1 MVVVVQDITEL
12 NQVLAE
18 SKRVADDLT
27 RLIETAN
34 APIFGI
40 DTAGEVTERNA
51 EASGLLGYSKAEAMG
66 QNLVQL
72 FITEDYKA
80 SVGKVLES
88 ALIGKETANFEFP
101 MFTKL
106 GERRDILLNT
116 PPTRRGPNDEVT
128 GVSGVGQDITQVHEI
143 TKEQD
148 VSIP

>member
-1 MVVVVQDITEL
+1 
-12 NQVLAE
+12 
-18 SKRVADDLT
+18 
-27 RLIETAN
+27 
-34 APIFGI
+34 
-40 DTAGEVTERNA
+40 
-51 EASGLLGYSKAEAMG
+51 MG

>member
-1 MVVVVQDITEL
+1 
-12 NQVLAE
+12 
-18 SKRVADDLT
+18 
-27 RLIETAN
+27 
-34 APIFGI
+34 
-40 DTAGEVTERNA
+40 
-51 EASGLLGYSKAEAMG
+51 
-66 QNLVQL
+66 
-72 FITEDYKA
+72 
-80 SVGKVLES
+80 
-88 ALIGKETANFEFP
+88 

>member
-1 MVVVVQDITEL
+1 M
-12 NQVLAE
+12 
-18 SKRVADDLT
+18 
-27 RLIETAN
+27 
-34 APIFGI
+34 
-40 DTAGEVTERNA
+40 
-51 EASGLLGYSKAEAMG
+51 LGYSKAEAMG

-116 PPTRRGPNDEVT
+116 PHSPW
-128 GVSGVGQDITQVHEI
+128 
-143 TKEQD
+143 TK
-148 VSIP
+148 